1 MDEMTTET
9 SAANADA
16 VIDAAPEGTAT
27 PTDTA
32 PTDTKCHWHR
42 RLPMAERSPL
52 TKAAIRSLGRKCVTV

>member
-32 PTDTKCHWHR
+32 SAETTTDRKST
-42 RLPMAERSPL
+42 RLNS
-52 TKAAIRSLGRKCVTV
+52 SH